1 MGARLGRYLVLKH
14 LASGGMADVLLGRS
28 EGIEGFQR
36 HVVLKRIRPEHARD
50 QRFIR
55 MFVDE
60 ARVAANLHHQHIVQV
75 HDVGAAA
82 GEYFIAME
90 YIHGEDVRTILST
103 ASRVHAHVPLG
114 YAIAIV
120 AAAAAGLHYAHER
133 RGADKR
139 TLGIVHRDVSPSN
152 ILVGYDGS
160 IKIVDFGIAKAA
172 MRQETRSGALKGKV
186 SYMSPEQ
193 CKGEPV
199 DRRSDVYSLG
209 VVLYELATTTRL
221 FKGDN
226 DYLVMDQIVN
236 GRVPV
241 PRVRRPDLPAELSA
255 IIMRAIAPDPER
267 RYFTADELY
276 VALEQF
282 ATKTGLM
289 ASTSAVAA
297 YMRKQFGDRPE
308 PWLELDDKDEFS
320 FDDGLASGTPGSNA
334 WIEVPLGDSARR
346 RGVAPPRP
354 AGSQVMARRADPPV
368 ASAIDSAIDSA
379 INSEIDSAIDSAISG
394 VGSGPADA
402 TSVDGAGAF
411 RGDPGGFAGERGSGS
426 GSHDRV
432 QRVPV
437 VRLPSTPSPTDAKM
451 GWESH
456 HPRRAPRGFSL
467 ARLAMV
473 SVPLIALL
481 GIAIWQ
487 LSGSPTTV
495 APNLTIASQPP
506 PTAPPTAA
514 PVPAS
519 PAHEDTAV
527 APSVKPIEPPEIEM
541 TETAS
546 PAHAKRRRSSAKNAD
561 ATSAITAPGAAP
573 GAGPTPSPTVGAP
586 PTTSSPVPSSAAA
599 PPSSVSP
606 ALGPSGAT
614 GAAQQATVP
623 VAPAPPAV
631 AAPVPPAADQVV
643 PQLSHAAIDRVAAE
657 HQRDLSRCDG
667 GEELHGEVTVKF
679 AIDAAGKVTQAQVA
693 TTIKKPQVATC
704 ILRLLQKWQFPRQ
717 GSAGAQGTYTLLF
730 Q

>member
-1 MGARLGRYLVLKH
+1 MVLKH

-103 ASRVHAHVPLG
+103 ASRTHAHVPLG

-133 RGADKR
+133 RGADR
-139 TLGIVHRDVSPSN
+139 RPLGIVHRDISPSN

-193 CKGEPV
+193 CKGEPL

-236 GRVPV
+236 GRVPA
-241 PRVRRPDLPAELSA
+241 PRLRRPDLPGELSA

-267 RYFTADELY
+267 RYGSADELY
-276 VALEQF
+276 VALDQF
-282 ATKTGLM
+282 ATRNGLM
-289 ASTSAVAA
+289 ASTSAIAA
-297 YMRKQFGDRPE
+297 YMRKQFGERPE
-308 PWLELDDKDEFS
+308 PWLELDGTDEFA
-320 FDDGLASGTPGSNA
+320 FDDRLASGTPGSNA

-354 AGSQVMARRADPPV
+354 AGSRVIGRRADPPV
-368 ASAIDSAIDSA
+368 ASAIDSAIDTA
-379 INSEIDSAIDSAISG
+379 IDSAIDSAIES
-394 VGSGPADA
+394 VGSGPAEAASFAD
-402 TSVDGAGAF
+402 AGAF
-411 RGDPGGFAGERGSGS
+411 PAGASGFADERSSRS

-432 QRVPV
+432 RRIPV
-437 VRLPSTPSPTDAKM
+437 VRPPSWPSPADPPADSSV
-451 GWESH
+451 GRGSP
-456 HPRRAPRGFSL
+456 HPRRAPRVGTL
-467 ARLAMV
+467 AKLAFA
-473 SVPLIALL
+473 SVPLMVLL
-481 GIAIWQ
+481 GIAIWR
-487 LSGSPTTV
+487 LSGTGTTV
-495 APNLTIASQPP
+495 APDLTSSSPPAPVAAAPIAPAEAVRPAGDGAAAPPVRPVELDEIEVTPP
-506 PTAPPTAA
+506 PDPK
-514 PVPAS
+514 PAKHHR
-519 PAHEDTAV
+519 AL
-527 APSVKPIEPPEIEM
+527 
-541 TETAS
+541 
-546 PAHAKRRRSSAKNAD
+546 AKNAD
-561 ATSAITAPGAAP
+561 ATSAITAPDPAP
-573 GAGPTPSPTVGAP
+573 ATAPASSPTEGAP
-586 PTTSSPVPSSAAA
+586 PTTSGPVASAAPA
-599 PPSSVSP
+599 PASASVSP
-606 ALGPSGAT
+606 ALGLPGAT
-614 GAAQQATVP
+614 ASALPPTP
-623 VAPAPPAV
+623 PPAPPVVPAV
-631 AAPVPPAADQVV
+631 AAPAPVAEQGA
-643 PQLSHAAIDRVAAE
+643 PQLSHAVVDRVAAE
-657 HQRDLSRCDG
+657 HARELSRCDG

-679 AIDAAGKVTQAQVA
+679 AIDATGKVAQAQVA

-717 GSAGAQGTYTLLF
+717 GAAGALGTYTLLF